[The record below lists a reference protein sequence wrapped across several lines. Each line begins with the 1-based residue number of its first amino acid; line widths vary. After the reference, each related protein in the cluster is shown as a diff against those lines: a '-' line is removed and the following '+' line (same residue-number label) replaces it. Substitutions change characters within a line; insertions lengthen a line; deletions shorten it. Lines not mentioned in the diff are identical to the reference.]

1 VPCADVRPTVFLR
14 TGTVSSQKQPPETS
28 ALNVDLPKFGQPIGA
43 VMKTFFILVMLVI
56 GGSGAV
62 WYLTNQPT
70 KPTSASAAT
79 TMDPKAERK
88 ILFYQSPMHPWIKSD
103 KPGQCTVCGMDLVPV
118 YESGE
123 GTNSALGL
131 KLNADSVT
139 VLDVQSVVVAVQP
152 LTRTLRVA
160 GKITANSWTAQW
172 FEFTAYE
179 RDFAW
184 LKIGQTMEI
193 TLPAVPGKTLTAK
206 INLRSTRPVVD
217 TEFDAASGSTKIRAE
232 ILDGPVELPA
242 FGGKK
247 LFNGIYAEGV
257 VRVEIPEVLAVPRRA
272 VLSPGAQALVY
283 VDTANHTYESRKI
296 KLGRVGDD
304 FVEVLEG
311 LKAGEKVVTR
321 GNLLIDAETQISQS
335 ANQ

>member
-1 VPCADVRPTVFLR
+1 
-14 TGTVSSQKQPPETS
+14 
-28 ALNVDLPKFGQPIGA
+28 
-43 VMKTFFILVMLVI
+43 MKTILILAVLII

-62 WYLTNQPT
+62 WYLKNSSTKLIPT
-70 KPTSASAAT
+70 TAAS
-79 TMDPKAERK
+79 TMDSKAERK

-118 YESGE
+118 YASDE

-131 KLNADSVT
+131 KLNVDSVT
-139 VLDVQSVVVAVQP
+139 VLDVQTVAVAVQP
-152 LTRTLRVA
+152 LTRTLQVA
-160 GKITANSWTAQW
+160 GKIMGNSWTAQW

-179 RDFAW
+179 RDFTW
-184 LKIGQTMEI
+184 LKIGQTIEVTI
-193 TLPAVPGKTLTAK
+193 PSVPGKMFTAK
-206 INLRSTRPVVD
+206 INLHSTRPVVD
-217 TEFDAASGSTKIRAE
+217 TEFDGASGSTKIRAE
-232 ILDGPVELPA
+232 ILDGPVESPA

-247 LFNGIYAEGV
+247 LFNGIFAEGL

-272 VLSPGAQALVY
+272 VLAPGAQALVY
-283 VDTANHTYESRKI
+283 VDTANHTYEPRNI

-304 FVEVLEG
+304 FVEVLAG
-311 LKAGEKVVTR
+311 LKAGEKIVTR

>member
-1 VPCADVRPTVFLR
+1 
-14 TGTVSSQKQPPETS
+14 
-28 ALNVDLPKFGQPIGA
+28 
-43 VMKTFFILVMLVI
+43 MKTLIILALLVI
-56 GGSGAV
+56 GGGAI
-62 WYLTNQPT
+62 WFLKNQPATMSKAPMET
-70 KPTSASAAT
+70 KMA
-79 TMDPKAERK
+79 RK

-103 KPGQCTVCGMDLVPV
+103 KPGKCTVCGMDLVAV
-118 YESGE
+118 YESND

-139 VLDVQSVVVAVQP
+139 VLNVKTVAVAAQP
-152 LTRTLRVA
+152 LIRTVRVA
-160 GKITANSWTAQW
+160 GQITANSWTAQW

-184 LKIGQTMEI
+184 LKIGQTIEV
-193 TLPAVPGKTLTAK
+193 TVGAVPEKTFTAK
-206 INLRSTRPVVD
+206 INLHSARPVVD
-217 TEFDAASGSTKIRAE
+217 TEFDAPSGSTKIRAE
-232 ILDGPVELPA
+232 LVDGPVELPA

-247 LFNGIYAEGV
+247 LFNGLYAEGL
-257 VRVEIPEVLAVPRRA
+257 VRAEISVALAVPRSA

-283 VDTANHTYESRKI
+283 VALANGTYEPRKI

-304 FVEVLEG
+304 LAEVLTG
-311 LKAGEKVVTR
+311 LQAGEKVVTQ